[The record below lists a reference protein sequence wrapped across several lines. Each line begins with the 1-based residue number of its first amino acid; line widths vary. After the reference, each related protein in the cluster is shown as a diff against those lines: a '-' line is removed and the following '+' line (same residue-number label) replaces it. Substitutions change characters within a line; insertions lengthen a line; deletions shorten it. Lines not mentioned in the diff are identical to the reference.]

1 MNSLR
6 VEDRTTEYSNQR
18 QATGFVAVVDGVE
31 RYRTDLE
38 GCGAW
43 KFRHGDGDG
52 YERSSDATGNVLR
65 ANESWH
71 QFVGTV
77 TRYSHRSFR
86 AAVLEWLEDD
96 EMAAA
101 GR

>member
-6 VEDRTTEYSNQR
+6 VEDRTTEYANGQSD
-18 QATGFVAVVDGVE
+18 TGFVAIVDGVE
-31 RYRTDLE
+31 RYRTDRE

-52 YERSSDATGNVLR
+52 YERSSDATGNVLT

-71 QFVGTV
+71 QLVGTV

-86 AAVLEWLEDD
+86 AAVLDWLEDD